1 MSLDGK
7 ENQSKYLDKDEL
19 AQIRFIV
26 RSAVSK
32 PDLIMSIRTYLS
44 NIQKNKSTRQI
55 NRYINQYGDSKQEV
69 DPKDKQI
76 DWHNLSY
83 FSELG
88 ILG

>member
-19 AQIRFIV
+19 AQVRFIV

-55 NRYINQYGDSKQEV
+55 NRYINPV
-69 DPKDKQI
+69 
-76 DWHNLSY
+76 SY
-83 FSELG
+83 THLTLQTICSV
-88 ILG
+88 